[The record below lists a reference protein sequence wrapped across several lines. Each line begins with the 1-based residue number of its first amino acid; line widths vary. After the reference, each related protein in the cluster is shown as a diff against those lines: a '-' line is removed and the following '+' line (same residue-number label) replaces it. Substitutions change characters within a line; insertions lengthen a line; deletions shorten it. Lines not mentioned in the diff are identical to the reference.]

1 METESATDLSEQQ
14 GFWAAIGVLLAVGAV
29 LLTLGP
35 TVAADSEY
43 QHLLVTL
50 IGIGIVLLALGAGQ
64 AFRRAAGLADAGWA
78 TFFTSVAWISFAFVG
93 IVMVSVCNSWSAAE
107 PMVPWPFDGMFGSES
122 AG

>member
-64 AFRRAAGLADAGWA
+64 AFRRAAGLADTGWA

-93 IVMVSVCNSWSAAE
+93 IVIVSVCNSWSASE